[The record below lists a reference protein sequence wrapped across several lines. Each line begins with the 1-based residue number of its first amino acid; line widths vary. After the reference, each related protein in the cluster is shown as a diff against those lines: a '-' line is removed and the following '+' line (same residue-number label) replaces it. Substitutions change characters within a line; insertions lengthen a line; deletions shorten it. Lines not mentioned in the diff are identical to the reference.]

1 MFPEKIR
8 NYAMLVSE
16 DARERRVRIV
26 CAESCTGGL
35 LAGLFTEFA
44 GSSEVLE
51 RGYVTYSNRSKE
63 EILGVPGDLIADYG
77 AVSEPVVRMM
87 ADGALEQSRANL
99 SIAITGVAGPGGG
112 TKMKPVG
119 TIHLAC
125 ARENKAMIHEMHQ
138 FIGMSRFD
146 VRMET
151 IFAAL
156 QLIQKQIA

>member
-1 MFPEKIR
+1 
-8 NYAMLVSE
+8 
-16 DARERRVRIV
+16 
-26 CAESCTGGL
+26 
-35 LAGLFTEFA
+35 
-44 GSSEVLE
+44 
-51 RGYVTYSNRSKE
+51 
-63 EILGVPGDLIADYG
+63 
-77 AVSEPVVRMM
+77 MM